1 MNAIKDEIFLKGVET
16 PAEGLALLGQLTE
29 AASPQAVYGQPL
41 QQGDHTVIPA
51 NAVSVGLGLG
61 LVGFVLG
68 RKESGQEEHQQA
80 RQEVNGGGGGGGSSR
95 ARPVAVISIGPEGVE
110 VKPVIDVTQ
119 ICLAFFSA
127 FAAIFIASKKIKK
140 MAK

>member
-1 MNAIKDEIFLKGVET
+1 MNAIKDEIFLKGVDT
-16 PAEGLALLGQLTE
+16 PVEGLALLSKLTE
-29 AASPQAVYGQPL
+29 AASPQAVFGKPV
-41 QQGDHTVIPA
+41 QQGDTTLITASSVT
-51 NAVSVGLGLG
+51 VGLGFG
-61 LVGFVLG
+61 MGGFVLG
-68 RKESGQEEHQQA
+68 RTEAEQEEHQQA

-95 ARPVAVISIGPEGVE
+95 ARPVAVISIRLEGVE

-127 FAAIFIASKKIKK
+127 FAAIFIASQKIKK